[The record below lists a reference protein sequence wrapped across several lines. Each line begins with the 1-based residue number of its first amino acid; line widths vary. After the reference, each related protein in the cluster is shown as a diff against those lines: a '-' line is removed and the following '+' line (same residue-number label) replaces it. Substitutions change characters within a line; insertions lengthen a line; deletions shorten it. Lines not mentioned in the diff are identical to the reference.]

1 MKAELFFSSEYH
13 GSLFASVNSFN
24 QFIQPMAIEKADIK
38 EKLLKAAAYL
48 EHGFI
53 KAKHSLKER
62 LHDIDPIMVMPY
74 YGYGNETCVYLK
86 GRVIEKE
93 KIKEKKEGASKWQH
107 IKNTYRRYESDE
119 IPGIR
124 LQASYGGKST
134 EVQTDDEGFF
144 EIELKFDQP
153 INYDTAGNKMKLQ
166 LLQTKTEHDELETE
180 GTIFIPHKEA
190 EFGIISDIDD
200 TVLVSNVT
208 HLLGKLKLM
217 LLKDASE
224 RTPFPGIAAFLRAL
238 CSGYDDRVSNPL
250 FYVSGSEWNL
260 FDLLVNF
267 FRYHDIPEG
276 PLFLRDK
283 GIRFDKPDAAPSEK
297 EYKYTQICRILDTIP
312 ELKFICIGDSGQHD
326 PEIYQRVVKQ
336 YPGRILGI
344 YIRDISD
351 ENRDAEIDRII
362 DAVKGMGTE
371 MLLLD
376 ETLKA
381 AKHAFQMGWINEHQL
396 ANVESEHQEN

>member
-1 MKAELFFSSEYH
+1 
-13 GSLFASVNSFN
+13 
-24 QFIQPMAIEKADIK
+24 MAIGKSDIK

-53 KAKHSLKER
+53 KTKHTLKEK
-62 LHDIDPIMVMPY
+62 LHDIDPVMIMPY
-74 YGYGNETCVYLK
+74 YGYGNDTCVYLK

-93 KIKEKKEGASKWQH
+93 KIKAKDEGASKWRH
-107 IKNTYRRYESDE
+107 LKNTYRRYESDE

-124 LQASYGGKST
+124 LQASYGGKVT

-144 EIELKFDQP
+144 EIEFRFEHPVDYEK
-153 INYDTAGNKMKLQ
+153 TGNKMKLK
-166 LLQTKTEHDELETE
+166 LLETITGHDEVDAE

-200 TVLVSNVT
+200 TVLVSNIT

-217 LLKDASE
+217 LLKDAAE

-238 CSGYDDRVSNPL
+238 CSGYDDRFSNPL

-267 FRYHDIPEG
+267 FNYHDIPEG

-297 EYKYTQICRILDTIP
+297 EYKYSQICRILDTFP
-312 ELKFICIGDSGQHD
+312 KLKFICIGDSGQHD
-326 PEIYQRVVKQ
+326 PEIYQQVVKE
-336 YPGRILGI
+336 YPDRILGI
-344 YIRDISD
+344 YIRDISGD
-351 ENRDAEIDRII
+351 DRDAEIDRITE
-362 DAVKGMGTE
+362 DVKRTGTE
-371 MLLLD
+371 MLLLN
-376 ETLKA
+376 ETLSA
-381 AKHAFQMGWINEHQL
+381 ARHAQQMGWINKKQL
-396 ANVESEHQEN
+396 ADVEAECSEDDQKTS